1 MTRVVNISKKRV
13 FELPSDAPL
22 ISISDAYSVGVAI
35 PNEKN
40 RPLLKLEFFP
50 RDHAPEISEDRCMT
64 QERAEKIFAFVEEQ
78 VAAGAEVIY
87 VQCTEGRVRS
97 FTICA
102 TVGQL
107 EGVTHDHASSCIKS
121 GILDRYTCN
130 ILGDELDKRLR
141 TE

>member
-1 MTRVVNISKKRV
+1 MTRVVNISRKRV
-13 FELPSDAPL
+13 AEIPNTAPL
-22 ISISDAYSVGVAI
+22 ISISDAYSVGVSI

-78 VAAGAEVIY
+78 VAAGAEVVY

-102 TVGQL
+102 IVSQL
-107 EGVTHDHASSCIKS
+107 ENVDHDHDSSCIKS
-121 GILDRYTCN
+121 GILDRYTYN
-130 ILGDELDKRLR
+130 TMGDELDKRLR
-141 TE
+141 AE